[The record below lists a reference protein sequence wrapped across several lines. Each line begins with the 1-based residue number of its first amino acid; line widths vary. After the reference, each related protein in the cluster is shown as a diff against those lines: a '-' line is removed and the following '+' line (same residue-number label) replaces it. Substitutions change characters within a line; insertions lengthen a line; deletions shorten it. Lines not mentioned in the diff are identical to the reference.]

1 MTSVNAAPRSKA
13 RARFKI
19 RVGQAVTVV
28 LVYGILA
35 AFIASTYLVVVVGA
49 GSLLASRAGVLVL
62 SVVVAALIAV
72 AFEPVRRQVERRI
85 NRLVFGRRASP
96 YEVLADLANRL
107 AETESVQ
114 AVLDRMARLLAD
126 GTGAEQATVWL
137 SDARGLLV
145 GAGWP
150 ATPPVV
156 RVDSLD
162 HLSEAVWP
170 VVHDDELVGALQ
182 VIKSHENPITP
193 IEERLI
199 TDLAAS
205 AGLVLGNQRLNA
217 ALTDRA
223 DELEASRRRLVNA
236 EDTERRR
243 LERDLHDGAQQEMVA
258 LNAHIRGLER
268 LAREERLN
276 EVGDVLSEIAGDLAA
291 ALDEIR
297 SLARGLYPPLLE
309 AEGLEEAVK
318 SHAQRSPIA
327 VKVKSGMVGR
337 HPMTIESAVYFVV
350 VEAMTNS
357 AKHASPSRIEITLF
371 EADGFL
377 TVKISDDG
385 VGFEPEHTNNGLG
398 LVNIR
403 DRIEALGGEVQFE
416 SATGAGTT
424 VRARI
429 PVIARGSV
437 PDVT

>member
-1 MTSVNAAPRSKA
+1 MSRTHFRILVG
-13 RARFKI
+13 RAT
-19 RVGQAVTVV
+19 AVI

-35 AFIASTYLVVVVGA
+35 AFIASAYLVAVVGA
-49 GSLLASRAGVLVL
+49 GSILSSRAGVLVL
-62 SVVVAALIAV
+62 SIVVTALVAV
-72 AFEPVRRQVERRI
+72 AFEPVRRRVERWI

-114 AVLDRMARLLAD
+114 AVLDRMARLMAD

-162 HLSEAVWP
+162 HLSEVVWP

-182 VIKSHENPITP
+182 VIKSHENPFTP
-193 IEERLI
+193 VEERLI

-205 AGLVLGNQRLNA
+205 AGLVLGHQRLNA

-223 DELEASRRRLVNA
+223 DELEASRRRLVDA

-243 LERDLHDGAQQEMVA
+243 LERDLHDGAQREVVA
-258 LNAHIRGLER
+258 LNADIRGLER
-268 LAREERLN
+268 LAREEELN
-276 EVGDVLSEIAGDLAA
+276 EVADVLSETASDLEAA
-291 ALDEIR
+291 VDEIR
-297 SLARGLYPPLLE
+297 SLARGLYPPLLQ

-327 VKVKSGMVGR
+327 VEVKSGMVGR

-350 VEAMTNS
+350 AEAMTNS
-357 AKHASPSRIEITLF
+357 AKHANPAQIEITLF
-371 EADGFL
+371 EADGL
-377 TVKISDDG
+377 LMVQISDDG
-385 VGFEPEHTNNGLG
+385 VGFDPEQTDNGLG

-429 PVIARGSV
+429 PVLARGNV

>member
-1 MTSVNAAPRSKA
+1 MSRTHFRILVG
-13 RARFKI
+13 RAT
-19 RVGQAVTVV
+19 AVI

-35 AFIASTYLVVVVGA
+35 AFIASAYLVAVVGA
-49 GSLLASRAGVLVL
+49 GSILSSRAGVLVL
-62 SVVVAALIAV
+62 SIVVTALVAV
-72 AFEPVRRQVERRI
+72 AFEPVRRRVERWI

-114 AVLDRMARLLAD
+114 AVLDRMARLMAD

-162 HLSEAVWP
+162 HLSEVVWP

-182 VIKSHENPITP
+182 VIKSHENPFTP
-193 IEERLI
+193 VEERLI

-205 AGLVLGNQRLNA
+205 AGLVLGHQRLNA

-223 DELEASRRRLVNA
+223 DELEASRRRLVDA

-243 LERDLHDGAQQEMVA
+243 LERDLHDGAQREVVA
-258 LNAHIRGLER
+258 LNADIRGLER
-268 LAREERLN
+268 LAREEELN
-276 EVGDVLSEIAGDLAA
+276 EVADVLSETASDLEAA
-291 ALDEIR
+291 VDEIR
-297 SLARGLYPPLLE
+297 SLARGLYPPLLQ

-327 VKVKSGMVGR
+327 VEVKSGMVGR

-350 VEAMTNS
+350 AEAMTNS
-357 AKHASPSRIEITLF
+357 AKHANPAQIEITLF
-371 EADGFL
+371 EADGL
-377 TVKISDDG
+377 LMVQISDDG
-385 VGFEPEHTNNGLG
+385 VGFDPEQTDNGLG

-429 PVIARGSV
+429 PVLA
-437 PDVT
+437 

>member
-1 MTSVNAAPRSKA
+1 MSRTHSRVLVT
-13 RARFKI
+13 RAM
-19 RVGQAVTVV
+19 AVV

-35 AFIASTYLVVVVGA
+35 AFIASTYLVIVVGA
-49 GSLLASRAGVLVL
+49 GSILASRGGVLVL
-62 SVVVAALIAV
+62 SGVVAV
-72 AFEPVRRQVERRI
+72 AFEPARQRVERWI

-96 YEVLADLANRL
+96 YEVLGDLANRL
-107 AETESVQ
+107 AETESAQ
-114 AVLDRMARLLAD
+114 AVLDQMARLMAD

-162 HLSEAVWP
+162 HLSETVWP
-170 VVHDDELVGALQ
+170 VVHGDELVGALQ

-193 IEERLI
+193 VEERLI

-217 ALTDRA
+217 ALVDRA
-223 DELEASRRRLVNA
+223 DELEASRRRLIDA

-243 LERDLHDGAQQEMVA
+243 LEHDLQDGAQREVVA
-258 LNAHIRGLER
+258 LSADIRGLER
-268 LAREERLN
+268 LAREEGLN
-276 EVGDVLSEIAGDLAA
+276 EVADVLSEVAGDLEAA
-291 ALDEIR
+291 VDEIR
-297 SLARGLYPPLLE
+297 SLARGLYPPVLE

-327 VKVKSGMVGR
+327 VVVKSGMVGR
-337 HPMTIESAVYFVV
+337 HPMTVESAVYFVV
-350 VEAMTNS
+350 AEAMTNS

-371 EADGFL
+371 EADGL
-377 TVKISDDG
+377 LMVEVSDDG
-385 VGFEPEHTNNGLG
+385 VGFDPEQTDSGLG

-403 DRIEALGGEVQFE
+403 DRIETLGGEVQFE
-416 SATGAGTT
+416 SAIGAGMT
-424 VRARI
+424 VRARV
-429 PVIARGSV
+429 PVLARGGV